1 MASPVAR
8 ETITLNAGELKHT
21 IIKALLT
28 SINHHY
34 YLTAL
39 QTKFAI
45 PMIRKHDEA
54 ELTIMYCNYM
64 TSTNKKQDYVSLLGC
79 LLFNNK
85 QKLQHFLN
93 KFGTEFLI
101 NIYLDE
107 ELLNYEEQNPLEW
120 ILQLNATRNQIT
132 IKNIND
138 NITHIISLLDPNVTT
153 QTPSPEIGEETSQ
166 KNDAITISPQTNYG
180 LGMHSKN
187 ISRCQTKE
195 LDDNSF
201 KNFSDDS
208 NSPPSASSTEQ
219 TIQPLKIKIPM
230 QSKPSECKKGKAMYE
245 AKIKKEKQ
253 TCEAKNNLKRKLK
266 NDEEEFNIDGD
277 MTKFLEH
284 LDHHTKDLFQS
295 TKEVL
300 DENFPIIYNSLA
312 TVKSFISLLGK
323 IIKKIPHE
331 IDPISGEII
340 LKCKGCLLHCPQN
353 WSLTSPPGRP
363 TANSIK
369 KKKKYCKCYIC
380 TCETFLAK
388 SLYYVY
394 SEEKIVYKKFNC
406 VYTVQ

>member
-1 MASPVAR
+1 MPR
-8 ETITLNAGELKHT
+8 ETITLNAAELKQT
-21 IIKALLT
+21 IIKALLS

-39 QTKFAI
+39 QTKFNI
-45 PMIRKHDEA
+45 PMIRKYDEA

-64 TSTNKKQDYVSLLGC
+64 TSASKKQDYVSLSGC

-85 QKLQHFLN
+85 QKCQHFLKN
-93 KFGTEFLI
+93 FGTEFLI

-107 ELLNYEEQNPLEW
+107 ELLNYEEKNPLDW
-120 ILQLNATRNQIT
+120 LIQLNMTRNQIT

-138 NITHIISLLDPNVTT
+138 NITHIISLLDQNVTT
-153 QTPSPEIGEETSQ
+153 TPSPEIGEETSQ
-166 KNDAITISPQTNYG
+166 KEDVITISPQTNYG

-187 ISRCQTKE
+187 ISRCQTEE
-195 LDDNSF
+195 LDDGSF
-201 KNFSDDS
+201 ENFSDDS
-208 NSPPSASSTEQ
+208 NSPPSASSTKQ
-219 TIQPLKIKIPM
+219 TIQKNLQPLKIKIPM
-230 QSKPSECKKGKAMYE
+230 QSKPSKCEKEKAMYG

-277 MTKFLEH
+277 MAKFLEH
-284 LDHHTKDLFQS
+284 MDHHTKDLFQS

-300 DENFPIIYNSLA
+300 DENLPIIYNSLA

-331 IDPISGEII
+331 IDPISGEIT

-353 WSLTSPPGRP
+353 WSLTSPPG
-363 TANSIK
+363 
-369 KKKKYCKCYIC
+369 
-380 TCETFLAK
+380 
-388 SLYYVY
+388 
-394 SEEKIVYKKFNC
+394 
-406 VYTVQ
+406 